1 VRADDRRVSRMER
14 LIRLRKA
21 EVFERLGPD
30 DLGLVADQAR
40 VRSFRQGE
48 HLHRRGERIGA
59 VHVVVEGRVH
69 LWRAGRDLGYAS
81 PGTGVGG
88 LGFLARDEDG
98 IDAVA
103 ETDVI
108 ALELDAEALSEVL
121 EDRSSILRV
130 LLHEMSRR
138 LIDLWHRAP
147 RECQAAQTEMA
158 APGFGSSLVLV
169 ERMLF
174 LRSALPFVRS
184 SASALADL
192 ARVLVELSFE
202 PGTVLW
208 RRGDAA
214 RQVLLLV
221 NGRVTCSAPI
231 KEFRLVPPAGFPLG
245 GLEAVA
251 GAPRWYD
258 ATCETPVTVLSGDV
272 EVLFDLFEDNP
283 DVGLAYVAQIARVQ
297 LRAVEQ
303 LAGTARDTI
312 LGPLFGAG
320 LGPAPSR
327 LDGGS

>member
-1 VRADDRRVSRMER
+1 MRADERRVSRMER
-14 LIRLRKA
+14 LLRLRRA
-21 EVFERLGPD
+21 EVFDRLSPD

-40 VRSFRQGE
+40 VRAFRRGE
-48 HLHRRGERIGA
+48 HLHRSGERILA

-88 LGFLARDEDG
+88 LGFLARDDSG

-103 ETDVI
+103 ETDVVV
-108 ALELDAEALSEVL
+108 LELDAETLLEVI
-121 EDRSSILRV
+121 EDRASILRV

-138 LIDLWHRAP
+138 LIDLWHQAP
-147 RECQAAQTEMA
+147 EACQAAQTQMA
-158 APGFGSSLVLV
+158 APGFGRSLLLV

-174 LRSALPFVRS
+174 LRTALPFIRS

-202 PGTVLW
+202 PGTLLW
-208 RRGDAA
+208 HRGDAA

-221 NGRVTCSAPI
+221 NGRVSCSAPI
-231 KEFRLVPPAGFPLG
+231 EGFCLAPPAGFPLG

-251 GAPRWYD
+251 GALRWYD

-283 DVGLAYVAQIARVQ
+283 DVGLEYVAQIARVQ
-297 LRAVEQ
+297 LRAVEC
-303 LAGTARDTI
+303 LAGTDRDTI
-312 LGPLFGAG
+312 LGSLLGAG
-320 LGPAPSR
+320 LRPAPSR
-327 LDGGS
+327 LAQLP